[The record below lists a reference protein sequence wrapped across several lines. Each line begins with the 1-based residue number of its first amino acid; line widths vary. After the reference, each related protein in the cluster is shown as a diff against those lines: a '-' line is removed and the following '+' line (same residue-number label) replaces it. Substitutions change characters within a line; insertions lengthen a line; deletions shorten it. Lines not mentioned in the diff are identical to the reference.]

1 MVERCKGIPQLGNQY
16 YNHTRNWYNTIL
28 VIKKLSIQTK
38 RQKVF
43 VCYDF
48 HSGIFDDE
56 MDVMFATKLNL
67 FSIITIVVT
76 THTEPIPKPI
86 CILDIIMAKPI
97 LKQHVIPLNVLN
109 VKLIIPLDIVK
120 QHLLETFFHLEVG
133 EMVVDE
139 TPT

>member
-38 RQKVF
+38 RQEVF

-48 HSGIFDDE
+48 HSGISNDQK
-56 MDVMFATKLNL
+56 DVMFTTKLNL
-67 FSIITIVVT
+67 FSIITIIVT
-76 THTEPIPKPI
+76 TCTEPIPKP
-86 CILDIIMAKPI
+86 DIIMAKPI
-97 LKQHVIPLNVLN
+97 LKQHVIPLNVLTA
-109 VKLIIPLDIVK
+109 KLIIPLDIIK
-120 QHLLETFFHLEVG
+120 QHLPETFFHLEVG